1 MRQAL
6 GLKMPCR
13 KLKLVVNEFLAE
25 SRHPA
30 TVYKPIE
37 FAVFHVPR
45 VC

>member
-6 GLKMPCR
+6 GLNMPCR

-25 SRHPA
+25 SCHPA
-30 TVYKPIE
+30 TVCKPIE
-37 FAVFHVPR
+37 FAVFRVPR